1 MQCRSNKS
9 GKCKESVMKD
19 AEDLR
24 LKRVLQSLR
33 RKTRKKK
40 VLGNLEIH
48 DNRRSLVQLDLT

>member
-19 AEDLR
+19 VEDLR

-33 RKTRKKK
+33 RKTRKKSPWK
-40 VLGNLEIH
+40 FGN
-48 DNRRSLVQLDLT
+48 S